1 MKSKRSQANDELRE
15 KAENKGQNQKRKPR
29 RKDPEEEEGDT
40 KKYEAIQI
48 KNRLNR
54 FKNKM

>member
-1 MKSKRSQANDELRE
+1 MKSKRSQVNDELRE